1 MLTNLNVILGCKYN
15 KHFLDINWSKKSGL
29 ERDLHSMQRSS
40 ARSKSE
46 HRYDRFDMSS
56 PMVVLCNVLVEMP
69 LVVLVTETRRGMKDG
84 MIFDAVSR
92 PTQDHASE
100 Y

>member
-15 KHFLDINWSKKSGL
+15 KHFLNINWSKKSGL
-29 ERDLHSMQRSS
+29 KRDLHSMQRSS
-40 ARSKSE
+40 ARSESE
-46 HRYDRFDMSS
+46 HRFDMSS
-56 PMVVLCNVLVEMP
+56 PMAVLCNVFVEML
-69 LVVLVTETRRGMKDG
+69 LVVLVTKTRRGMKDG

-92 PTQDHASE
+92 PTQDHASN